1 MSGCTI
7 CGGELTLLGV
17 ICGGELTLLGVQ
29 GPMLHYRC
37 RCCGADSIGF
47 QLRGDED
54 EPEE

>member
-17 ICGGELTLLGVQ
+17 LGFRKE

>member
-1 MSGCTI
+1 MSGCT
-7 CGGELTLLGV
+7 